1 MAKVKIKRM
10 IPHAITWVL
19 LIVSV
24 LFGIFYF
31 GMPIIKRLW
40 MAICDLGRSLA
51 AYGILLFTWKDG
63 VITPTVQ
70 QFPQEM
76 DTVLPLSWEELELF
90 LGVWWNIFK
99 SGKNMLAYLWLAFEK
114 IALFFSYL
122 SLMILP
128 ILALFF
134 VLWLTHRSIDNKH
147 AKDTKALKVFEK
159 IRRVTWWKCKAA
171 ISFYIGFVKTHWCY
185 CLPLL
190 LIWAYNLNILT
201 IAFEAVAWIFYVAWA
216 GSLEGILNIFV
227 QVAKFAVDFSV
238 VALFIPGWCWWIIIY
253 WLFTRWRHKRGM
265 KALERCIEQ
274 DYEFIDRYP
283 GALFVTGKQRSKKT
297 SMLAMLKMLFERIFR
312 KKADEKMLLR
322 DKQFPFFPWIN
333 LEKFIE
339 KNRCEH
345 KIYMLYHCRRVIRW
359 LRKIERLPAGP
370 QRDRYFSIL
379 KKKYNYTWDD
389 FYFGY
394 DVAYGL
400 EYDDGLM
407 KVHLYEALEMY
418 AQLYFVYRQST
429 PLDLSNLAIREDFE
443 WEDHGNFP
451 IFDGDLLKRDASESA
466 AASKYSHVIDFDGF
480 RPGLKFDPDNPN
492 RNAIE
497 HGIGVVQ
504 EVDKERKNSKTRSSA
519 GNKGDGELGLA
530 TQDNDGFEIDLKVRG
545 QVALVD
551 NVDFWVWLIDAQ
563 RVGDLGASNAELTN
577 QIFIKGRAEEQ
588 LVLPFFEIEDLLFEW
603 LTKIYNGIHRWFRLR
618 KGSNTLLHHILK
630 LFYEPFFKAHDRIEK
645 KFTAWKLRVKVTD
658 GGDGEELGVEH
669 FWILSYVT
677 YRDRFASD
685 VCKAFYEYRFAKSPR
700 GIDDIE
706 CYTET
711 DTNVKMMI
719 KQNSYFAEDMTVYNG
734 IESRRRRVEQR
745 TKNGRKSHR
754 K

>member
-1 MAKVKIKRM
+1 MAKLKAKKI
-10 IPHAITWVL
+10 IPHAITWMF
-19 LIVSV
+19 LIIAV
-24 LFGIFYF
+24 LFGVFHF
-31 GMPIIKRLW
+31 GLPIIKRFW

-70 QFPQEM
+70 NFPAEM
-76 DTVLPLSWEELELF
+76 DTVLPLSWEELKDF
-90 LGVWWNIFK
+90 AQVWWGIFK
-99 SGKNMLAYLWLAFEK
+99 DGKTILAYLWLVFEK
-114 IALFFSYL
+114 IAVTLSWV

-128 ILALFF
+128 ILALLFI
-134 VLWLTHRSIDNKH
+134 LWLTHRGIDNKH
-147 AKDTKALKVFEK
+147 AKNTKALKRFEK
-159 IRRVTWWKCKAA
+159 VRRVIWWKIKTA
-171 ISFYIGFVKTHWCY
+171 ISSYFAFIKRRWGYW
-185 CLPLL
+185 LALL
-190 LIWAYNLNILT
+190 LIWAYNLNLLT
-201 IAFEAVAWIFYVAWA
+201 IAIEAVAWVFFVAWA

-238 VALFIPGWCWWIIIY
+238 AALFIPGWCWWIIIY

-312 KKADEKMLLR
+312 KKAEEKMLQR
-322 DKQFPFFPWIN
+322 DKQFPFFPWVN
-333 LEKFIE
+333 LERCIE
-339 KNRCEH
+339 NNRKSH
-345 KIYMLYHCRRVIRW
+345 KIFMLYHCRKFIRR
-359 LRKIERLPAGP
+359 LRAVANLEDGAM
-370 QRDRYFSIL
+370 RDKFFAKV
-379 KKKYNYTWDD
+379 KKLYDYPFDD
-389 FYFGY
+389 FCFGY
-394 DVAYGL
+394 DTDYGM
-400 EYDDGLM
+400 EYDDGLV
-407 KVHLYEALEMY
+407 KINIYDALEMY

-443 WEDHGNFP
+443 WQDHGNFP
-451 IFDGDLLKRDASESA
+451 VFDGDLLKRNASESA

-504 EVDKERKNSKTRSSA
+504 EIDKERKNSKTRSSA

-588 LVLPFFEIEDLLFEW
+588 LMLPFFEIEDLLFEW
-603 LTKIYNGIHRWFRLR
+603 LTKIYDVIHRWFRLR

-658 GGDGEELGVEH
+658 GGDGEELGIDH

-711 DTNVKMMI
+711 DTDVKMMV

-745 TKNGRKSHR
+745 TKNGRKPHR

>member
-1 MAKVKIKRM
+1 MASVKIKKRLQH
-10 IPHAITWVL
+10 ILTWGFL
-19 LIVSV
+19 VSSI
-24 LFGIFYF
+24 LFSVFYF
-31 GMPIIKRLW
+31 GMPIVKRLW
-40 MAICDLGRSLA
+40 MAMCDFGRSIA

-63 VITPTVQ
+63 VVTPTVQ
-70 QFPQEM
+70 NFPAEM
-76 DTVLPLSWEELELF
+76 DTVLPLSWEELQIFAET
-90 LGVWWNIFK
+90 WWGIFK
-99 SGKNMLAYLWLAFEK
+99 KGKTILAYLWLVFEK
-114 IALFFSYL
+114 IAVALSWVTLFILPLL
-122 SLMILP
+122 SLFL
-128 ILALFF
+128 
-134 VLWLTHRSIDNKH
+134 VLWLAHRGIDNKY
-147 AKDTKALKVFEK
+147 AEDTKALKRFEK
-159 IRRVTWWKCKAA
+159 WRRGTWWKVKAA
-171 ISFYIGFVKTHWCY
+171 VGSYFKFIKTRWY
-185 CLPLL
+185 YWLALVV
-190 LIWAYNLNILT
+190 IWAYNLNFLT
-201 IAFEAVAWIFYVAWA
+201 IAIEAIAWVFYVAWS
-216 GSLEGILNIFV
+216 GSIQAILNIVV

-238 VALFIPGWCWWIIIY
+238 AALFIPRLAWMIIIY
-253 WLFTRWRHKRGM
+253 WLFAKWRHKRGV
-265 KALERCIEQ
+265 KALKKCIDQ

-312 KKADEKMLLR
+312 KKADDKMLLR

-333 LEKFIE
+333 LERCIE
-339 KNRCEH
+339 SNRKSH
-345 KIYMLYHCRRVIRW
+345 KIFMLYHCRKFIRR
-359 LRKIERLPAGP
+359 LRAVANLQPGTM
-370 QRDRYFSIL
+370 RDKFFSKVKAL
-379 KKKYNYTWDD
+379 YDYPFKDAC
-389 FYFGY
+389 FGY
-394 DVAYGL
+394 DTDYGM
-400 EYDDGLM
+400 EYDDGLV
-407 KVHLYEALEMY
+407 KINLYDALEMY
-418 AQLYFVYRQST
+418 AQLYFIYRQKT
-429 PLDLSNLAIREDFE
+429 PLDLSNLAIREDFD
-443 WEDHGNFP
+443 WEDEGNFP
-451 IFDGDLLKRDASESA
+451 VFDGDLLKRNATESFN
-466 AASKYSHVIDFDGF
+466 ASKYSHVIDFDGF

-588 LVLPFFEIEDLLFEW
+588 LLLPFFEVEDLLFEW
-603 LTKIYNGIHRWFRLR
+603 MTKIYDAIHRWFRKR

-630 LFYEPFFKAHDRIEK
+630 LGYEPFFKAHDRIEK

-658 GGDGEELGVEH
+658 GGDGEELGEEY

-685 VCKAFYEYRFAKSPR
+685 VCKAFYEYRFAKSKR

-711 DTNVKMMI
+711 DTDVKMMV

-745 TKNGRKSHR
+745 TKSGRKPR
-754 K
+754 GK

>member
-1 MAKVKIKRM
+1 MAKLMSKNKVM
-10 IPHAITWVL
+10 HAVTWVVL
-19 LIVSV
+19 TVSV
-24 LFGIFYF
+24 LYGVFYF
-31 GMPIIKRLW
+31 GLPIVKRLW

-51 AYGILLFTWKDG
+51 AYGILLFTWQDD
-63 VITPTVQ
+63 VILPTVQ
-70 QFPQEM
+70 TFPAEM
-76 DTVLPLSWEELELF
+76 DTVLPLSWEELKLF
-90 LGVWWNIFK
+90 LQTWWGVFK
-99 SGKNMLAYLWLAFEK
+99 NEKNVLAYLWIVVEKLAT
-114 IALFFSYL
+114 ILSYV
-122 SLMILP
+122 SLLILP
-128 ILALFF
+128 VALIIFI
-134 VLWLTHRSIDNKH
+134 LWLTHRSVDNDY
-147 AKDTKALKVFEK
+147 AKDTEALKWFETK
-159 IRRVTWWKCKAA
+159 RRKTWGK
-171 ISFYIGFVKTHWCY
+171 VKTALSTYASFIKKRWY
-185 CLPLL
+185 YWIPFVLT
-190 LIWAYNLNILT
+190 WAYNLNLAT
-201 IAFEAVAWIFYVAWA
+201 IAIEAVAWVFYLAWS
-216 GSLEGILNIFV
+216 GSIEGILNILV
-227 QVAKFAVDFSV
+227 QIAKLAVDFSV
-238 VALFIPGWCWWIIIY
+238 AALFIPGWCWWIICY
-253 WLFTRWRHKRGM
+253 WIFSRWRLHLGNKR
-265 KALERCIEQ
+265 LERCIEE

-312 KKADEKMLLR
+312 KKADEKMQLR

-333 LEKFIE
+333 LERCIE
-339 KNRCEH
+339 ENRKQH
-345 KIYMLYHCRRVIRW
+345 KIFMLYHCRKFIRR
-359 LRKIERLPAGP
+359 LRSISKLQSGP
-370 QRDRYFSIL
+370 MRDRFFAKIKSVYSYPF
-379 KKKYNYTWDD
+379 DD
-389 FYFGY
+389 PCFGY
-394 DVAYGL
+394 DTDYGM
-400 EYDDGLM
+400 EYDDGLV
-407 KVHLYEALEMY
+407 KINLYDALEMY
-418 AQLYFVYRQST
+418 AQLYFVYRQKT

-443 WEDHGNFP
+443 WEDKGNFP
-451 IFDGDLLKRDASESA
+451 VFDGDLLKRNATESA
-466 AASKYSHVIDFDGF
+466 KASKYSHVIDFDGF

-588 LVLPFFEIEDLLFEW
+588 LLLPFFEIEDWLFEL
-603 LTKIYNGIHRWFRLR
+603 LTKMYNKIHRWFRVR
-618 KGSNTLLHHILK
+618 KGSNTLVHHLLK
-630 LFYEPFFKAHDRIEK
+630 LAYGPFFRAYDRIEK
-645 KFTAWKLRVKVTD
+645 KYTAWKLRVKVTD
-658 GGDGEELGVEH
+658 GGDGEELGIEH

-685 VCKAFYEYRFAKSPR
+685 VCKAFYEYRFAKSKR

-711 DTNVKMMI
+711 DTDVKMMV

-745 TKNGRKSHR
+745 TKSGRKPR
-754 K
+754 GK